1 MGLQTAGVSQTRA
14 KRHSH
19 TRRGTGGVGP
29 VTAARKNHKDADADT
44 HTNECDKRRG
54 KKNTDGE
61 MRLCNGMEGRD
72 T

>member
-19 TRRGTGGVGP
+19 TRRETRGVGP

-44 HTNECDKRRG
+44 HTNECDKREKNG
-54 KKNTDGE
+54 KKGRGE
-61 MRLCNGMEGRD
+61 KKTQMVK
-72 T
+72 